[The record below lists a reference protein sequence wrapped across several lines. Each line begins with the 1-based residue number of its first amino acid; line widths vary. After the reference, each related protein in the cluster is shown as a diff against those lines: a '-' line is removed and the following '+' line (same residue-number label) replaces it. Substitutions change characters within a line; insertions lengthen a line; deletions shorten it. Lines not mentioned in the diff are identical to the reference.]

1 MWSAHRITERQKAGK
16 ARNIKGKRQSK
27 NFSTVSKQLV
37 ALRSFQRDNYLE
49 RDNRIM
55 FTNPGKSRFSG
66 VFLYP
71 NGLICFKVK
80 FLKSL
85 KPQNDASSF
94 FDLDSM
100 QKAKICVDHF
110 CGVPCISCGENS
122 FAIFWLTMSKLHS
135 IPTRLKP

>member
-1 MWSAHRITERQKAGK
+1 MLP
-16 ARNIKGKRQSK
+16 N
-27 NFSTVSKQLV
+27 
-37 ALRSFQRDNYLE
+37 ALL
-49 RDNRIM
+49 
-55 FTNPGKSRFSG
+55 
-66 VFLYP
+66 LC
-71 NGLICFKVK
+71 LFKMK

-85 KPQNDASSF
+85 KPQNAASSF

-110 CGVPCISCGENS
+110 HGVPCISCGENS